1 MNFYSLLNMVA
12 TLAILLSVGF
22 GSRKL
27 GLIDDAFSKKL
38 SSLVVHICQPMLIIS
53 SLISIEYSEENL
65 KRGLICMG
73 LSFGL
78 HAFMA
83 VLANLF
89 ARFWK
94 DADKRKVVEF
104 GLVFVNAGFIGF
116 PILESIFSADGLFCG
131 AFYLIGFH
139 LYLWTWGIIIL
150 SRGREDIKLTPKKVI
165 VNFGTIPCIIGFLLF
180 ILRVPIPVFL
190 RQPIGYLSEIST
202 PLTMMIAGSLI
213 ATGKLRELFGKLSNY
228 AVCLLKLIV
237 IPAIV
242 CVGLKLIGVP
252 DFYVIFG
259 TVMAALPCASM
270 VAILGELYGISPVSA
285 SRLVGITTIMCT
297 VTLPIAVA
305 FASLVVKL

>member
-53 SLISIEYSEENL
+53 SLISTEYSEENL
-65 KRGLICMG
+65 KKGLIALA
-73 LSFGL
+73 LSFCL
-78 HAFMA
+78 HAFMG
-83 VLANLF
+83 VLSNLF

-94 DADKRKVVEF
+94 NKDQRKTVEF
-104 GLVFVNAGFIGF
+104 GLVFVNAGFIGL
-116 PILESIFSADGLFCG
+116 PILGSIFGADGLFCG

-139 LYLWTWGIIIL
+139 MYLWTWGIIIL

-165 VNFGTIPCIIGFLLF
+165 FNYGTIPCIIGFLLF
-180 ILRVPIPVFL
+180 ILRVPIPDFL
-190 RQPIGYLSEIST
+190 RQPVGYLSEIST
-202 PLTMMIAGSLI
+202 PITMMIAGSLI
-213 ATGKLRELFGKLSNY
+213 ATGRLRDFFGKLSNY

-237 IPAIV
+237 MPAVV
-242 CVGLKLIGVP
+242 CVCLKLLGVP

-270 VAILGELYGISPVSA
+270 VAILGELYGINPVGA

-297 VTLPIAVA
+297 VTLPIVVA
-305 FASLVVKL
+305 FASFVVGL